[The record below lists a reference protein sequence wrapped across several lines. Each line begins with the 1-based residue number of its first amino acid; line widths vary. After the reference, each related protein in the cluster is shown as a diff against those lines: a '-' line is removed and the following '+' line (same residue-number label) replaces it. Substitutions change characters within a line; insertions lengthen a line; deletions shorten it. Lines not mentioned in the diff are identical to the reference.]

1 MQIGSVK
8 SVPKQLSLQGLDMDY
23 EYPSQ
28 ENTKSEETG
37 LKPIDNHSIGQAGES
52 LVRYLLHMWKY
63 DIYAPD
69 NPSTAVDF
77 AIKSGDEWATIQV
90 KTTSVGNGVRL
101 KRESRHSTSKLR
113 GHFSYSEG
121 DFDYLFG
128 VKFPKVYVVPF
139 MSINK
144 QTYVGFKD
152 YEDFAYD
159 LNDPFT
165 YSHPPH
171 LLGELNE

>member
-1 MQIGSVK
+1 
-8 SVPKQLSLQGLDMDY
+8 
-23 EYPSQ
+23 
-28 ENTKSEETG
+28 
-37 LKPIDNHSIGQAGES
+37 
-52 LVRYLLHMWKY
+52 MWKY

-77 AIKSGDEWATIQV
+77 VIRDGDEWATIQV
-90 KTTSVGNGVRL
+90 KTTSMGNGVRL
-101 KRESRHSTSKLR
+101 RREANSNRSRIR
-113 GHFSYSEG
+113 YEYSEY
-121 DFDYLFG
+121 DFDYLFA

-139 MSINK
+139 LEINK
-144 QTYVGFKD
+144 QTYVGLKD

-165 YSHPPH
+165 YTHPPY

>member
-1 MQIGSVK
+1 MHQGSVK
-8 SVPKQLSLQGLDMDY
+8 SVPKQLSFQGIDTDY
-23 EYPSQ
+23 ESPSQ
-28 ENTKSEETG
+28 ENTKSETVG
-37 LKPIDNHSIGQAGES
+37 LKPTDNHSIGLAGES

-77 AIKSGDEWATIQV
+77 VIRNGDEWATNQV
-90 KTTSVGNGVRL
+90 KTTSMGNGVRL
-101 KRESRHSTSKLR
+101 RREANSNRSRIR
-113 GHFSYSEG
+113 YEYSEY
-121 DFDYLFG
+121 DFDYLFA

-139 MSINK
+139 LEINK
-144 QTYVGFKD
+144 QTYVGLKD

-165 YSHPPH
+165 YTHPPY
-171 LLGELNE
+171 LL

>member
-1 MQIGSVK
+1 MQTGSVR
-8 SVPKQLSLQGLDMDY
+8 SVPKQLVLQGIDMDY

-28 ENTKSEETG
+28 ENTKSEATG
-37 LKPIDNHSIGQAGES
+37 LKPTDNHSIGLAGES

-63 DIYAPD
+63 DIYAPV

-77 AIKSGDEWATIQV
+77 AIKSEDEWATIQV
-90 KTTSVGNGVRL
+90 KTTSMGNGVRL
-101 KRESRHSTSKLR
+101 KREANSNRSRIR
-113 GHFSYSEG
+113 YEYSEH
-121 DFDYLFG
+121 DFDYLFA

-139 MSINK
+139 LEINR
-144 QTYVGFKD
+144 QTYVGLKD
-152 YEDFAYD
+152 YEDYAYD

-165 YSHPPH
+165 YTHPPH

>member
-1 MQIGSVK
+1 
-8 SVPKQLSLQGLDMDY
+8 
-23 EYPSQ
+23 
-28 ENTKSEETG
+28 
-37 LKPIDNHSIGQAGES
+37 
-52 LVRYLLHMWKY
+52 LHRWKY

-69 NPSTAVDF
+69 NPSTSVDF
-77 AIKSGDEWATIQV
+77 AIKNGDEWATIQV
-90 KTTSVGNGVRL
+90 KTTQVKNSVCL
-101 KRESRHSTSKLR
+101 KRESSRRSGQSKVYE
-113 GHFSYSEG
+113 YSEG
-121 DFDYLFG
+121 DFDYLFA

-139 MSINK
+139 TSLKNK
-144 QTYVGFKD
+144 SYVGLKD

>member
-1 MQIGSVK
+1 M
-8 SVPKQLSLQGLDMDY
+8 GL
-23 EYPSQ
+23 
-28 ENTKSEETG
+28 
-37 LKPIDNHSIGQAGES
+37 AGES

-63 DIYAPD
+63 EIYAPD
-69 NPSTAVDF
+69 NPSTSVDF

-90 KTTSVGNGVRL
+90 KTTTMGNGVRL
-101 KRESRHSTSKLR
+101 KREANSNRSRIR
-113 GHFSYSEG
+113 YEYSEH
-121 DFDYLFG
+121 DFDYLFA

-139 MSINK
+139 LEINR
-144 QTYVGFKD
+144 QTYVGLKD

-165 YSHPPH
+165 YTHPPH

>member
-8 SVPKQLSLQGLDMDY
+8 SVPKQLSLQGLDMDSA
-23 EYPSQ
+23 YPSQ

-37 LKPIDNHSIGQAGES
+37 RKPTDNHSIGQAGES

-69 NPSTAVDF
+69 NPSTSVDF

-90 KTTSVGNGVRL
+90 KTTSMGNGVRL
-101 KRESRHSTSKLR
+101 KREANSNHTRIR
-113 GHFSYSEG
+113 YEYSEY
-121 DFDYLFG
+121 DFDYLFA

-139 MSINK
+139 LEINK
-144 QTYVGFKD
+144 QSYVGLKD